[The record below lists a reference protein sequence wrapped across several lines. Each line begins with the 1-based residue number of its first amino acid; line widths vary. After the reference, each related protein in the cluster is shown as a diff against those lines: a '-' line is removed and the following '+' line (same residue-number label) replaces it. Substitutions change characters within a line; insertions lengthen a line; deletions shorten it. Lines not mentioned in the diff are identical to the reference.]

1 MLSTTIKLSSLY
13 NTMHHLENENIKIA
27 VDSKGAELKS
37 VFNKSNQQELLWQV
51 NPEFW
56 GKSSPVLFPIVGTL
70 KNDVYIHDQKQYRL
84 SRHGF
89 ARDYDFKLEEV
100 SDSQLIFNLES
111 SQETLQVYPF
121 LFRLQIIYT
130 VHGNA
135 LKLTYNVENLSDDKP
150 MCFSLGAHPAFKVG
164 DAAQDFKNYSVLFNK
179 DKELKANLLNSG
191 LLTQNQNTITLDNKK
206 LYLDYK
212 LFENDAL
219 VLLDMRS
226 DKLTLVNAHE
236 NTILTF
242 EFKNFPYFGIWTV
255 KDSGFICLEPWAG
268 FSDFETHTN
277 DLETKA
283 SINKLEPKEIW
294 SASWGI
300 SIQNYI
306 LEYTVNIKTCNMK
319 TDLKIN
325 KLPLSAKENVTKII

>member
-13 NTMHHLENENIKIA
+13 NTMHHLENENIKLA
-27 VDSKGAELKS
+27 VASKGAELKS
-37 VFNKSNQQELLWQV
+37 VFNKVNQQELLWQG

-70 KNDVYIHDQKQYRL
+70 KEGIYIYEGKEYQL
-84 SRHGF
+84 PRHGF
-89 ARDYDFKLEEV
+89 ARDCNFKLTQKN
-100 SDSQLIFNLES
+100 DTQLIFSLES
-111 SQETLQVYPF
+111 TAETLKVYPF
-121 LFRLQIIYT
+121 LFKLQIIYT
-130 VHGNA
+130 
-135 LKLTYNVENLSDDKP
+135 LKNNSLEVDYKVENFSTDKA
-150 MCFSLGAHPAFKVG
+150 MYFSLGAHPAFKVG
-164 DAAQDFKNYSVLFNK
+164 DVAQDFNNYSLLFNK
-179 DKELKANLLNSG
+179 DKELKANILNSG

-283 SINKLEPKEIW
+283 GINKLEPKEIW
-294 SASWGI
+294 SASWTI
-300 SIQNYI
+300 SIQN
-306 LEYTVNIKTCNMK
+306 
-319 TDLKIN
+319 
-325 KLPLSAKENVTKII
+325 